1 MAKPLSPDLRA
12 RIIDAVEVEGMT
24 RRAAAARFGVAP
36 SCAIDLI
43 RAWRATGSLEPRAQG
58 GDRRSARIEA
68 HAAEIL
74 ALIEATPD
82 ITLAEIAQHLAEAHG
97 ERFVSSV
104 VWRFFDR
111 RGITFKKNRPRQRAR
126 AAGRR
131 HRAGRLACHA
141 A

>member
-12 RIIDAVEVEGMT
+12 RIINAVEVDGMS

-36 SCAIDLI
+36 SCAIDLV
-43 RAWRATGSLEPRAQG
+43 RDWRATSSLEPRGQG

-82 ITLAEIAQHLAEAHG
+82 ITLAEIAEHLLEAHG

-111 RGITFKKNRPRQRAR
+111 RGITFKKNGARHRAR

-131 HRAGRLACHA
+131 RREGRLAGDA

>member
-1 MAKPLSPDLRA
+1 MAKPLSPDLRV
-12 RIIDAVEVEGMT
+12 RIINAVEVEGMT

-43 RAWRATGSLEPRAQG
+43 RDWRATGSLEARRQG
-58 GDRRSARIEA
+58 GDRRSARIET

-82 ITLAEIAQHLAEAHG
+82 ITLAEIAERLLAAHG

-104 VWRFFDR
+104 VWRFFNR
-111 RGITFKKNRPRQRAR
+111 RGITFKKNRPRRRAR

-131 HRAGRLACHA
+131 RRAGRLAGQA